1 MSMHPYRKWA
11 IGAGVIVLLVAVG
24 LAIGRGGIRGANR
37 SSAPVHEKAQ
47 HILKPQYSPPLT
59 TAGGGS
65 SQQQADNAKIATA
78 NEGKGAQWAAIETLT
93 PPAPV
98 TSRVFPA
105 ISHATRQGA
114 DSYATAF
121 VNELLSID
129 FAKQSRPSLFAWAQ
143 SEMAPDTLPGTPA
156 RASTRILYA
165 NLSSSTS
172 PVPTPTKWSAN
183 AAAGVT
189 WAVSGIN
196 ETVAP
201 LWSDSIATGWVP
213 PDPRM
218 VGLDVTGTLTITQR
232 GHAPAERPFSLQ
244 LDLGTAEYHSGYGAL
259 SVNNWTEG

>member
-1 MSMHPYRKWA
+1 MSVHPYRKWA
-11 IGAGVIVLLVAVG
+11 IGAGVVVVLLAVG
-24 LAIGRGGIRGANR
+24 LAIGRGGLPGANR

-47 HILKPQYSPPLT
+47 HVLKPQYSPPLT

-189 WAVSGIN
+189 WAVSGVN

-218 VGLDVTGTLTITQR
+218 VGLNVTGTLTITQR

-244 LDLGTAEYHSGYGAL
+244 LELGTAEYHSGYGAL
-259 SVNNWTEG
+259 SVNKWTEG

>member
-1 MSMHPYRKWA
+1 MNIHPYRKWA
-11 IGAGVIVLLVAVG
+11 IGAGVVVVLLAVG
-24 LAIGRGGIRGANR
+24 LAIGRGGLPGANR

-47 HILKPQYSPPLT
+47 HVLKPQYSPPLT

-78 NEGKGAQWAAIETLT
+78 NEGKGAQWAAIETLA

-98 TSRVFPA
+98 TSRAFPA

-114 DSYATAF
+114 DTYASAF
-121 VNELLSID
+121 VSELLSID

-183 AAAGVT
+183 AADGVT
-189 WAVSGIN
+189 WAVSGVN

-201 LWSDSIATGWVP
+201 LWSDAIATGWVP

-218 VGLDVTGTLTITQR
+218 VGLNVTGTLTITQR

-244 LDLGTAEYHSGYGAL
+244 LELGTAEYHSGYGAL
-259 SVNNWTEG
+259 SVNKWTEG